1 MNKKRLEKNY
11 YVPAVLL
18 LVMAFVT
25 GMDYFFKC
33 VNGINLNVLDSNR
46 IINLLYLL
54 GHWIFVVPGFAF
66 ASFMLITKRK
76 GFLLSLPFVYLSIV
90 TFLLIGFDL
99 GAGFICLF
107 TNDSVAVNVVLTSIV
122 SEMFGNVLLFSAF
135 ICTAI
140 NVIANWM
147 NKKSRIWFIPGAL
160 ALSWG
165 IAWSISLYMTNNF
178 GIYTGDITIIQLFEN
193 MFSTIGLDS
202 VISMTPELPK
212 ISIGLLVFAL
222 FIINSKLSKDLD
234 KGYIDVE

>member
-1 MNKKRLEKNY
+1 MTTTIKDMVIDVLPDLWPVIIIITVIFCSFRIAYLMKNKQKFCFYKELFNLMFILYVMCLFEVVTLQDDNY
-11 YVPAVLL
+11 GL
-18 LVMAFVT
+18 
-25 GMDYFFKC
+25 
-33 VNGINLNVLDSNR
+33 SN
-46 IINLLYLL
+46 
-54 GHWIFVVPGFAF
+54 F
-66 ASFMLITKRK
+66 
-76 GFLLSLPFVYLSIV
+76 LPFK
-90 TFLLIGFDL
+90 
-99 GAGFICLF
+99 
-107 TNDSVAVNVVLTSIV
+107 
-122 SEMFGNVLLFSAF
+122 EMFRYEFGSRLFIKNIVGNVLLFSAF

-160 ALSWG
+160 AISWG

-178 GIYTGDITIIQLFEN
+178 GIYTGDITMIQLFEN